1 MGLNF
6 DKFRLDKYTDK
17 ALAIT
22 GSIAFLVAVFMI
34 LPTSISIYV
43 TIFFAVAFA
52 AIVYAQSRWVEAMA
66 D

>member
-22 GSIAFLVAVFMI
+22 GSINFLVAVFMI